1 VSFTVKTVRS
11 SDKGQ
16 TVRIDAIREG
26 SDERVTYNVSEGT
39 YREIGCPLSGEIIS
53 GEELERLIREDSY
66 RRALKKSLSLLSYAD
81 NNKRTLFTKL
91 MRAGFK
97 REVAEEAVKEMV
109 RLGYINE
116 DRQLERLVTSR
127 ALRDLLGPHKIE
139 AKLLAKGYSLS
150 RIRGTLDSLTGTG
163 EIDFSQ
169 TKKALIKKRLGDNYT
184 QEEKLKILY
193 KYGYCND

>member
-1 VSFTVKTVRS
+1 MSFTVKAVRS

-26 SDERVTYNVSEGT
+26 SSEKVTYNVSEGT
-39 YREIGCPLSGEIIS
+39 YREIGCPLSGEIIF
-53 GEELERLIREDSY
+53 GDELECLIREDSY
-66 RRALKKSLSLLSYAD
+66 RRAIKKSLSLLSYAD

-91 MRAGFK
+91 IRAGFTHDI
-97 REVAEEAVKEMV
+97 AEDAVKEMV
-109 RLGYINE
+109 RLGYIDE
-116 DRQLERLVTSR
+116 DRQLERLVL
-127 ALRDLLGPHKIE
+127 ALAVRDLLGPRKIE
-139 AKLLAKGYSLS
+139 AKLLSKGYSLS
-150 RIRGTLDSLTGTG
+150 KIRSTLDSLTNTG
-163 EIDFSQ
+163 EVDFSE